1 VLAAYFH
8 DAVYDPRGSG
18 NEQRSAVLAE
28 QVLRPLGAPAGL
40 TTEVVRLVRLTTA
53 HDPAP
58 DDHAGAL
65 LCDADLAVLAADGPR
80 YAAYA
85 ADVRAEYAHVD
96 DAAFRLGRS
105 AVLRALLERP
115 SLYATATGR
124 GRWEAR
130 ARATSSR
137 SSAGWRSARTTQP
150 RRPEPRHQLAR
161 GHRLGAQREGRLPQR
176 RGDVVVVALERASR
190 HAEASG
196 ELVQLLVGHVA
207 DQVRPQLAPPRP
219 DGGVHQDGHAP
230 TLATAG
236 PAGSSTA
243 RRTGPWRLPG
253 RGA

>member
-1 VLAAYFH
+1 MLVDDPSPLLQPWLDALGPGAAEPGRDVVARYAEPQRRYHDRRHLAEVLAALRLLSDGRAPVPVVLAAYFH

-130 ARATSSR
+130 ARANVEQELSR
-137 SSAGWRSARTTQP
+137 
-150 RRPEPRHQLAR
+150 LA
-161 GHRLGAQREGRLPQR
+161 
-176 RGDVVVVALERASR
+176 
-190 HAEASG
+190 
-196 ELVQLLVGHVA
+196 VGPDDA
-207 DQVRPQLAPPRP
+207 APPP
-219 DGGVHQDGHAP
+219 
-230 TLATAG
+230 
-236 PAGSSTA
+236 
-243 RRTGPWRLPG
+243 
-253 RGA
+253 